1 MVTPGWVLHLAEVRI
16 SSRSKKLQ
24 VCPHVDA
31 ASSDAERHIM
41 TTQLKQQMQFHFL
54 KAFLGNK
61 RGYAKSRMKLT
72 IINRQVF
79 FCLFFL
85 SQAQLFTRRDNDSF
99 AYRYEMRL
107 SVKQSMHL
115 FTPPLGYL
123 RHRDKHR
130 GR

>member
-1 MVTPGWVLHLAEVRI
+1 MITPGWFLHLAEVRI

-31 ASSDAERHIM
+31 PSIDAERDIM
-41 TTQLKQQMQFHFL
+41 TTQLKHEMKFHFL

-61 RGYAKSRMKLT
+61 RGCAKSRMELT
-72 IINRQVF
+72 LINRRVF
-79 FCLFFL
+79 FSRTVVL
-85 SQAQLFTRRDNDSF
+85 RREKDSF

-115 FTPPLGYL
+115 FTPPLCDL
-123 RHRDKHR
+123 QHRDKHC